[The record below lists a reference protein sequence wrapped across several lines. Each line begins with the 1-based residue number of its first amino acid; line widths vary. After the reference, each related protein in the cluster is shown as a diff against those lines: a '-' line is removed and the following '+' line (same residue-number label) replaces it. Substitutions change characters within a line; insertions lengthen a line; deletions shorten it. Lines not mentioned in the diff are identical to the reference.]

1 MKETDFA
8 RYLTQFLS
16 VYLPG
21 HLGSKK
27 NTQLSYRDSF
37 SLLLTYCR
45 DVENLI
51 LEKLMI
57 TQIDRELIL
66 RFLKWLEE
74 ERHCKITTRNQRLAA
89 IHSFFSFLMVEAPQ
103 YIEQCQKVLNIPMK
117 KADKPPLMYLP
128 LDAVKGLL
136 EQPDRN
142 TPHGRRDAVLL
153 SLLYDTGARVQ
164 ELVDLKVCDINLNDT
179 VTIVLTGKG
188 GKSRIVPVMKPTG
201 ELLRQY
207 IEGNGLSHPAR
218 SRNPLFTNRGNH
230 PLTRAGVT
238 YILKKYAAQA
248 QGIGVKD
255 ISEEITPH
263 WLRHSKAMHLLQSG
277 VNLIYIRDLLGHS
290 NVSTTE
296 IYARADETMKRKALL
311 EAYESPSEEQ
321 LPTWKKD
328 KDLLDWLKSL

>member
-8 RYLTQFLS
+8 RYLTQFLT

-45 DVENLI
+45 DVENLV

-57 TQIDRELIL
+57 TQIDRDLVL
-66 RFLKWLEE
+66 RFLKWLEDA
-74 ERHCKITTRNQRLAA
+74 RHCKITTRNQRLAA

-103 YIEQCQKVLNIPMK
+103 YIEQCQKVLSIPMK

-207 IEGNGLSHPAR
+207 IY
-218 SRNPLFTNRGNH
+218 RG
-230 PLTRAGVT
+230 
-238 YILKKYAAQA
+238 KW
-248 QGIGVKD
+248 
-255 ISEEITPH
+255 S
-263 WLRHSKAMHLLQSG
+263 
-277 VNLIYIRDLLGHS
+277 
-290 NVSTTE
+290 VSSCQ
-296 IYARADETMKRKALL
+296 K
-311 EAYESPSEEQ
+311 
-321 LPTWKKD
+321 
-328 KDLLDWLKSL
+328 

>member
-8 RYLTQFLS
+8 RYLTQFLT

-27 NTQLSYRDSF
+27 NTLLSYRDSF
-37 SLLLTYCR
+37 SLLLKYCR
-45 DVENLI
+45 DVENYAP
-51 LEKLMI
+51 EKLMI
-57 TQIDRELIL
+57 TQIDRELVL

-103 YIEQCQKVLNIPMK
+103 YMEQCQKVLSIPMK

-142 TPHGRRDAVLL
+142 TSHGRRDAVLL

-164 ELVDLKVCDINLNDT
+164 ELVDLKVCDINLIDT